1 MRRGGR
7 GLCEDA
13 SFTPGSSSQQKREL
27 MDFGFT
33 TGDRPSTDR
42 TRIRIAILLLVLC
55 LLPGCSPGKPL
66 AGTYRSTLAAD
77 GATRDELKLEA
88 DGKGVWRVGKETVS
102 FKWESRGSEIWLH
115 TRTGG
120 VVRGTVTPDQS
131 IDIQVP
137 GVGPFHFERA
147 L

>member
-1 MRRGGR
+1 M
-7 GLCEDA
+7 DF
-13 SFTPGSSSQQKREL
+13 SFTTR
-27 MDFGFT
+27 
-33 TGDRPSTDR
+33 DRPTSDR
-42 TRIRIAILLLVLC
+42 TRIRIAILLLGLC
-55 LLPGCSPGKPL
+55 LLPGCNPEQPL